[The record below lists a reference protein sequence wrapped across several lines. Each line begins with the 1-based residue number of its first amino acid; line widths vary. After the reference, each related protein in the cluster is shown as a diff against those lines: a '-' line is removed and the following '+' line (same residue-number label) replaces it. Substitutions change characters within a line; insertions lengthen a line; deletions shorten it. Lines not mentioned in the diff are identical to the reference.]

1 MNSPLLARPAYGSF
15 VLCSRDESGTASRTK
30 PFIGNSWRYFSELC
44 SVLDTTFIGAMHRI
58 GVETSL
64 VIKICIKM
72 QRPALADQNSI
83 NITNL
88 ADTLSLDIW
97 NAVIKNVSTVSFG
110 EKESLA
116 GGQIRINRIHSR
128 KKLRRY
134 KKR

>member
-1 MNSPLLARPAYGSF
+1 
-15 VLCSRDESGTASRTK
+15 
-30 PFIGNSWRYFSELC
+30 
-44 SVLDTTFIGAMHRI
+44 
-58 GVETSL
+58 
-64 VIKICIKM
+64 M

>member
-1 MNSPLLARPAYGSF
+1 
-15 VLCSRDESGTASRTK
+15 
-30 PFIGNSWRYFSELC
+30 
-44 SVLDTTFIGAMHRI
+44 
-58 GVETSL
+58 
-64 VIKICIKM
+64 M

-116 GGQIRINRIHSR
+116 GGQIRINRMHSR
-128 KKLRRY
+128 
-134 KKR
+134 